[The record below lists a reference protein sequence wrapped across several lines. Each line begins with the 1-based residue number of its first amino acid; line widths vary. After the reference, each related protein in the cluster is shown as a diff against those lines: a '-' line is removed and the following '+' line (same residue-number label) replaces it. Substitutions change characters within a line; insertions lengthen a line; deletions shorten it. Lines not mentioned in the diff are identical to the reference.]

1 MIVVYCCT
9 HKAITNC
16 LGSAKP
22 NIRVVEVD
30 EEAFVFEK
38 IVKGSIPL
46 PFKINIYTTVLEDD
60 LVSH

>member
-1 MIVVYCCT
+1 MIVVCCCT
-9 HKAITNC
+9 HKPIPNC
-16 LGSAKP
+16 FGSTKP

-30 EEAFVFEK
+30 EEAFVFQK

-46 PFKINIYTTVLEDD
+46 PFEINIDTTILEDN